1 MLTRCSAC
9 ATTFRVTPEQLKA
22 RLGRVRCGS
31 CQTVFN
37 ALDSLIEET
46 AQSTAESLPDTPLT
60 PLAVPVEMPEPATL
74 APVSEAPLSEEVD
87 TIPSLAPEDAP
98 DIPDILLE
106 SSFVSTVEA
115 ADSAAEEAP
124 APLADP
130 VVIDPPLPT
139 FDPLPEILPAKP
151 LRWPWI
157 TGLVLGLMLL
167 VLQAVLHFRVEL
179 SVLVPELKPALIAA
193 CQPFA
198 CSVPLPA
205 HADLL
210 IIESSDLHPG
220 EHKGQLQLTATLKN
234 RAPFPQSY
242 PLLELTLN
250 DIADRPLI
258 VRSLRP
264 EEYLPP
270 TRALAA
276 GFAAQSDLALSLD
289 LDVGDTPAAGY
300 RLYIYYP

>member
-1 MLTRCSAC
+1 MLTRCNAC

-46 AQSTAESLPDTPLT
+46 TQSTAESLP
-60 PLAVPVEMPEPATL
+60 EPAAL
-74 APVSEAPLSEEVD
+74 APVTEEPLTEAADAIPPLE
-87 TIPSLAPEDAP
+87 AEDAP

-106 SSFVSTVEA
+106 SAT
-115 ADSAAEEAP
+115 EEAP
-124 APLADP
+124 APVADP

-270 TRALAA
+270 TRTAAA
-276 GFAAQSDLALSLD
+276 GFAAQSDLALSLS
-289 LDVGDTPAAGY
+289 LDVADTPAAGY